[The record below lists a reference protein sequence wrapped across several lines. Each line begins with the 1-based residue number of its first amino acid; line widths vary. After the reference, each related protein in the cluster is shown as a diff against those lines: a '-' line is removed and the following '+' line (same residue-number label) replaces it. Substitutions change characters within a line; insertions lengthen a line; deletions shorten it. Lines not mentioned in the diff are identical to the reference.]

1 MKIAVVTDNGKTI
14 SERFGRATLFLVLTI
29 EDGRI
34 TRREPRRK
42 LGRSPLPGHPQGS
55 GSPVRDQ
62 LARMAEVIADCQVVI
77 CGGAE
82 PEACKSLEDLGIKH
96 VLTDIKDIDQAVKD
110 YLEHTIA
117 DPAVGRQ

>member
-42 LGRSPLPGHPQGS
+42 LGRSPLPGHSQGS
-55 GSPVRDQ
+55 ASPVSDQ
-62 LARMAEVIADCQVVI
+62 LARMAEAIADCQVVI
-77 CGGAE
+77 CGFAE
-82 PEACKSLEDLGIKH
+82 AEACKRLDDLGIEH
-96 VLTDIKDIDQAVKD
+96 VVTDIKDIDQAVKN
-110 YLEHTIA
+110 YLERAVA
-117 DPAVGRQ
+117 DPKVRRQ